1 MKELTLEQKMDSLSS
16 TLKNYASGFIT
27 KIELITQIIDIPW
40 NKIERK
46 AVESALNESILEL
59 NDSTIQRLLF

>member
-1 MKELTLEQKMDSLSS
+1 MKELTLEQKMDSLSI

-46 AVESALNESILEL
+46 AVESALNDSILEL